1 MSFTNDTMEWL
12 QMKDKVFTYL
22 QEEWSIEYYPNLI
35 RLESDMDVST
45 IRDKSIFYSVLVYL
59 EEYMVI
65 LLHKCENGIE
75 RILPHPSLELNGLEA
90 KFFVGTIE

>member
-1 MSFTNDTMEWL
+1 
-12 QMKDKVFTYL
+12 
-22 QEEWSIEYYPNLI
+22 
-35 RLESDMDVST
+35 MDVST
-45 IRDKSIFYSVLVYL
+45 IRGKSIFYSVLAYL

>member
-1 MSFTNDTMEWL
+1 MWNLSEKSQFDL
-12 QMKDKVFTYL
+12 VK
-22 QEEWSIEYYPNLI
+22 PN
-35 RLESDMDVST
+35 MDVST